1 MAITRTYIGRCQ
13 YDFDIDGGAADTVI
27 TPANNFN
34 LPIGAMII
42 GAWTDIKTTL
52 ASGGSATIAIA
63 AAGTVIKAATAFDNA
78 SYVGIDA
85 HLART
90 SAALTTA
97 AGPVTFTTAGSAALT
112 AGKVDIY
119 VEYIF
124 AD

>member
-13 YDFDIDGGAADTVI
+13 YDFDIDGGAAVVI

-52 ASGGSATIAIA
+52 ASDGSATIAIA

-78 SYVGIDA
+78 SYVAIDA

-97 AGPVTFTTAGSAALT
+97 AGPVTFTVATAALT

-119 VEYIF
+119 VEYIL